1 MKKYTF
7 TSLSV
12 VIAIFATTLS
22 ISAKP
27 IGGSNEPFDYL
38 ATGKDLSWLS
48 MGIYGGQ
55 FERNIDFENGNNSIL
70 KTTRFHG
77 YVGADIFRWITV
89 YGLIGGSESS
99 VGESET
105 ADGEAEYGGGI
116 RLNLMHH
123 FIAEPAPME
132 DVVRLNFD
140 ARYLHASS
148 DLNFENLKW
157 DEISASL
164 TMELVNH
171 TAGNKFFNPESIGL
185 YFGPIFSS
193 LNSSDF
199 SEDQNFGITGGIEFY
214 LVDTIVLDIEVQHFS
229 ETSAAVGLNFHF

>member
-7 TSLSV
+7 TSLSA
-12 VIAIFATTLS
+12 VIAIFACTLS
-22 ISAKP
+22 LSAKP
-27 IGGSNEPFDYL
+27 IGGSNDPFDYL

-55 FERNIDFENGNNSIL
+55 FERNIDFENGLNSNL
-70 KTTRFHG
+70 KTTRILG
-77 YVGADIFRWITV
+77 YVGADIFNWITV
-89 YGLIGGSESS
+89 YAVAGSSESK

-105 ADGEAEYGGGI
+105 GDGEGEYGGGI

-123 FIAEPAPME
+123 FIREPVPLE
-132 DVVRLNFD
+132 DVLRLNFD
-140 ARYLHASS
+140 ARYLHSSS
-148 DLNFENLKW
+148 DLNFENLEW

-171 TAGNKFFNPESIGL
+171 TAGNKFFNPESIAIYL
-185 YFGPIFSS
+185 GPIYSS

-199 SEDQNFGITGGIEFY
+199 KEDQNFGVTGGIEFY
-214 LVDTIVLDIEVQHFS
+214 LVDTIVLDIEIQHFG